1 MTTPRPAS
9 EDRAAHPSSFQ
20 APDLTGWLGAH
31 DIMRTQ
37 FSMLARAAGEVTANE
52 TERVAALENHLGF
65 MTRRLEWHHHHEDD
79 DVWPTLR
86 SADPSLTDLL
96 EDMEQDHGRLE
107 HLLAVTA
114 DRGVALHNRAP
125 ALRDL
130 RRELAAHLDREEA
143 EVVPAIRRII
153 PASAWALGDERFQA
167 ELGADRAITLTWII
181 GHLPP
186 PARAE
191 FLATLPPAVRGLYR
205 TVWRP
210 DHIRQVRLMYGA
222 DAARSL

>member
-1 MTTPRPAS
+1 MTTSPPAP
-9 EDRAAHPSSFQ
+9 EDRAAHPASFEP
-20 APDLTGWLGAH
+20 PDLTGWLGAH
-31 DIMRTQ
+31 DIMRIQ
-37 FSMLARAAGEVTANE
+37 FAMLSRAAAEVTTHE
-52 TERVAALENHLGF
+52 TERIAALEDHLGF

-86 SADPSLTDLL
+86 AADPALTDLL
-96 EDMEQDHGRLE
+96 DDMEQDHGRLE
-107 HLLAVTA
+107 ELLAVTG
-114 DRGVALHNRAP
+114 DRSVTLSRRAP

-130 RRELAAHLDREEA
+130 HRELAAHLDREEA

-181 GHLPP
+181 GHLPAQ
-186 PARAE
+186 ARAG
-191 FLATLPPAVRGLYR
+191 FLAELPVPVRALYR

-210 DHIRQVRLMYGA
+210 RHIRQVRLMYGA